1 MDARRRLTQPAVVLP
16 LALLAGQA
24 GLLVLSP
31 ILVEVAE
38 DFDVSTAAAGQLR
51 TVTGLVAGVAALAFG
66 RLGRGVPLRDLM
78 LAGAVLLAAGSL
90 LSAAAPSFAVLAVA
104 QVLIGLAVAVLV
116 SAGAAAAGEW
126 TPPED
131 TARVL
136 ARTLMGPALAWVV
149 GMPLVGLVAETSWR
163 LAFLVLPLVAALVV
177 GFALSLCRRE
187 VLPEA
192 RPLVR
197 LRDLLQERTL
207 RIWAIAEL
215 LVMSAWVGTLVYSG
229 ALFIESY
236 GTTVAAT
243 GLILG
248 VAAVAYL
255 PGNYLA
261 SRVSAAPLALLPWT
275 TLASAISLLLL
286 GAVRESVALSVVLL
300 AVTAFVSA
308 ARTFA
313 GGAFGLAASE
323 HRLAVMG
330 IRASANQFGYLVGAA
345 AGGIALVLG
354 GYSLLGV
361 VFAGFL
367 AVAAVLYFLL
377 GREAMVR
384 LTAP

>member
-1 MDARRRLTQPAVVLP
+1 
-16 LALLAGQA
+16 
-24 GLLVLSP
+24 
-31 ILVEVAE
+31 
-38 DFDVSTAAAGQLR
+38 
-51 TVTGLVAGVAALAFG
+51 
-66 RLGRGVPLRDLM
+66 
-78 LAGAVLLAAGSL
+78 
-90 LSAAAPSFAVLAVA
+90 
-104 QVLIGLAVAVLV
+104 
-116 SAGAAAAGEW
+116 
-126 TPPED
+126 
-131 TARVL
+131 
-136 ARTLMGPALAWVV
+136 
-149 GMPLVGLVAETSWR
+149 MPLVGLVAETSWR

-177 GFALSLCRRE
+177 GFALLLCKRD

-207 RIWAIAEL
+207 RLWALAEL

-236 GTTVAAT
+236 GTSVAAT

-261 SRVSAAPLALLPWT
+261 SRVAACPLTLLRWT
-275 TLASAISLLLL
+275 TLASAAALLLF
-286 GAVRESVALSVVLL
+286 GVVRPSVAVSVALL

-345 AGGIALVLG
+345 AGGIALLLG

-361 VFAGFL
+361 VFSAFL
-367 AVAAVLYFLL
+367 ATAAALYLLL
-377 GREAMVR
+377 GRDAMVR